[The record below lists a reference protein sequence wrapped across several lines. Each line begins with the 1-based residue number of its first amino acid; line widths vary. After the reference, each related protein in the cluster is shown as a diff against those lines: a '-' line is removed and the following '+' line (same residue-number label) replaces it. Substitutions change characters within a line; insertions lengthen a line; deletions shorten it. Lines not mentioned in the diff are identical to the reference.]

1 MRIIIDESASFGV
14 LGQTGRGLTEHFDI
28 PVSWNCLRLCDLCRM
43 KQRIVKRLFF
53 EV

>member
-28 PVSWNCLRLCDLCRM
+28 PVSWNCWRLI
-43 KQRIVKRLFF
+43 KTNVFYVESNK
-53 EV
+53 E